1 MIVDDSAVVRGLIS
15 RWLEHEPD
23 MVLAGLAIDGAKGV
37 EKVKEIQ
44 PDVLILDIEMP
55 NMGGLE
61 ALPKLLA
68 AKPGLKVLMAS
79 TLTTRGANVTLRALE
94 LGAADFIPKPDSTRI
109 GGADG
114 FRTELL
120 TKIRALCGRTRAWP
134 LQTPETPAAQ
144 NLPGSQAAQNLPG
157 SQAAQNLPGPHAA
170 QNLNVSP
177 TMGHSKPSPSGTS
190 YASSPAQRPTSA
202 PQASPLAAPNIL
214 RPIAP
219 VPAPVI
225 PLRPRA
231 GPKRIDVLLVGAS
244 TGGPPA
250 LRNFLL
256 GLGNEW
262 KIPVLIVQHMPAT
275 FTTILAEHLD
285 KALPQKVQEAK
296 DGMLIESRNIYIAP
310 GDFHMTIKN
319 DPICK
324 QIKLDQGPQVN
335 WCRPAVDPLF
345 KSAADIYGNHALAVV
360 LTGMGHDGRDGA
372 AALQGVNGTVMV
384 QDEASSVVWGMPGA
398 VAEAG
403 YAEYIKPIDGL
414 AQACKAFARG
424 ERP

>member
-1 MIVDDSAVVRGLIS
+1 MSLNPHTAASLRPLKIMIVDDSAVVRGLIS

-94 LGAADFIPKPDSTRI
+94 LGAADYIPKPDSTRI

-120 TKIRALCGRTRAWP
+120 TKIRALCGRTRSWP
-134 LQTPETPAAQ
+134 VPPAAG
-144 NLPGSQAAQNLPG
+144 NAAPAGSAA
-157 SQAAQNLPGPHAA
+157 
-170 QNLNVSP
+170 
-177 TMGHSKPSPSGTS
+177 PSPSAHGHAT
-190 YASSPAQRPTSA
+190 PAPSA
-202 PQASPLAAPNIL
+202 L
-214 RPIAP
+214 RPAP
-219 VPAPVI
+219 KPVI
-225 PLRPRA
+225 TPVTPSLRPRA
-231 GPKRIDVLLVGAS
+231 TGPKRIDCLVIGAS

-250 LRNFLL
+250 LRAFLL
-256 GLGNEW
+256 GLGPEW
-262 KIPVLIVQHMPAT
+262 KLPILIVQHMPAT
-275 FTTILAEHLD
+275 FTAILAEHLD

-310 GDFHMTIKN
+310 GDFHMTIRP
-319 DPICK
+319 DPIVK
-324 QIKLDQGPQVN
+324 QIRLDQTPQIN

-345 KSAADIYGNHALAVV
+345 KSAAEVYGNHALGVV

-372 AALQGVNGTVMV
+372 QALVNANGSVMV
-384 QDEASSVVWGMPGA
+384 QDEATSVVWGMPGA
-398 VAEAG
+398 IAEAG
-403 YAEYIKPIDGL
+403 LAEIIKPIDGL
-414 AQACKAFARG
+414 SAACKAFARG
-424 ERP
+424 ERPNQ

>member
-1 MIVDDSAVVRGLIS
+1 MSLNPVPAASLRPLKIMIVDDSAVVRGLIS

-37 EKVKEIQ
+37 EKVKEVQ

-79 TLTTRGANVTLRALE
+79 TLTTRGASVTIRALE
-94 LGAADFIPKPDSTRI
+94 LGAADYIPKPDSTRI

-134 LQTPETPAAQ
+134 SAPSLTSGSTPAA
-144 NLPGSQAAQNLPG
+144 PAPSATA
-157 SQAAQNLPGPHAA
+157 H
-170 QNLNVSP
+170 NLNATPS
-177 TMGHSKPSPSGTS
+177 MGHSHTAAQPQPS
-190 YASSPAQRPTSA
+190 
-202 PQASPLAAPNIL
+202 IL
-214 RPIAP
+214 RPAAPLHTAP
-219 VPAPVI
+219 VVQ
-225 PLRPRA
+225 LRPRS
-231 GPKRIDVLLVGAS
+231 GPKRIDVLVVGAS

-256 GLGNEW
+256 GLGPDW
-262 KIPVLIVQHMPAT
+262 KLPVLIVQHMPAT
-275 FTTILAEHLD
+275 FTAILAEHLD

-296 DGMLIESRNIYIAP
+296 DGMLIESRNVYIAP
-310 GDFHMTIKN
+310 GDWHMTIKN

-345 KSAADIYGNHALAVV
+345 KSAADAYGNHALGVV

-372 AALQGVNGTVMV
+372 QALVNVGASVMA

-403 YAEYIKPIDGL
+403 LAEIIKPIEGL
-414 AQACKAFARG
+414 FAACKAFARG
-424 ERP
+424 ERPS

>member
-1 MIVDDSAVVRGLIS
+1 MSVNPNPAASLRPLKIMIVDDSAVVRGLIS
-15 RWLEHEPD
+15 RWLEQERD
-23 MVLAGLAIDGAKGV
+23 MVLAGLAIDGQKAID
-37 EKVKEIQ
+37 KVREVQ

-61 ALPKLLA
+61 ALPKLIA

-94 LGAADFIPKPDSTRI
+94 LGAADYIPKPDSTRI

-120 TKIRALCGRTRAWP
+120 TKIRALCGRTRQWP
-134 LQTPETPAAQ
+134 MPGAGGTPAPAQ
-144 NLPGSQAAQNLPG
+144 
-157 SQAAQNLPGPHAA
+157 PHAPSA
-170 QNLNVSP
+170 FSP
-177 TMGHSKPSPSGTS
+177 G
-190 YASSPAQRPTSA
+190 AS
-202 PQASPLAAPNIL
+202 
-214 RPIAP
+214 
-219 VPAPVI
+219 PAPVADARPHI
-225 PLRPRA
+225 APITARHAAPAAPAIRPRT
-231 GPKRIDVLLVGAS
+231 GPKRIDILVVGAS

-250 LRNFLL
+250 LRTFLL
-256 GLGNEW
+256 GLGAEW
-262 KIPVLIVQHMPAT
+262 KLPILIVQHMPAT
-275 FTTILAEHLD
+275 FTAILAEHLD

-296 DGMLIESRNIYIAP
+296 DGMLIESRNVYIAP
-310 GDFHMTIKN
+310 GDWHMTIRH
-319 DPICK
+319 DPIVK
-324 QIKLDQGPQVN
+324 QIRLDQGPQVN

-345 KSAADIYGNHALAVV
+345 KSAADVYGNHALGVV

-372 AALQGVNGTVMV
+372 QALVNVHGTVMV

-403 YAEYIKPIDGL
+403 LAEIIKPIEGL
-414 AQACKAFARG
+414 SAACKAFARG

>member
-1 MIVDDSAVVRGLIS
+1 MSVNPNPAASLRPLKVMIVDDSAVVRGLIS
-15 RWLEHEPD
+15 RWLEQERD
-23 MVLAGLAIDGAKGV
+23 MVLAGLATDGAKGI
-37 EKVKEIQ
+37 EKVREIQ

-79 TLTTRGANVTLRALE
+79 TLTTRGANVTIRALE
-94 LGAADFIPKPDSTRI
+94 LGAADYIPKPDSARI

-120 TKIRALCGRTRAWP
+120 TKIRALCGRTRQWP
-134 LQTPETPAAQ
+134 TPAAAPT
-144 NLPGSQAAQNLPG
+144 PG
-157 SQAAQNLPGPHAA
+157 
-170 QNLNVSP
+170 
-177 TMGHSKPSPSGTS
+177 
-190 YASSPAQRPTSA
+190 SSPAPHSLHA
-202 PQASPLAAPNIL
+202 PQPHTEARTSSFSPAALTPKT
-214 RPIAP
+214 
-219 VPAPVI
+219 PATPT
-225 PLRPRA
+225 LRPRS
-231 GPKRIDVLLVGAS
+231 GPKRIDCLVVGAS

-250 LRNFLL
+250 LRNFLV
-256 GLGNEW
+256 GLGPDW
-262 KIPVLIVQHMPAT
+262 KLPILIVQHMPAT

-296 DGMLIESRNIYIAP
+296 DGMLIESRNVYIAP
-310 GDFHMTIKN
+310 GDWHMTIKN

-324 QIKLDQGPQVN
+324 LIKLDQGPQVN

-345 KSAADIYGNHALAVV
+345 RSAADVYGNHALGVV

-372 AALQGVNGTVMV
+372 SALVNVGASVMA
-384 QDEASSVVWGMPGA
+384 QDEATSVVWGMPGA

-403 YAEYIKPIDGL
+403 LAEIIKPIEGL
-414 AQACKAFARG
+414 AAACKAFARG

>member
-1 MIVDDSAVVRGLIS
+1 MSLNPHTAASLRPLKIMIVDDSAVVRGLIS

-79 TLTTRGANVTLRALE
+79 TLTTRGANVTIRALE
-94 LGAADFIPKPDSTRI
+94 LGAADYIPKPDSTRI

-120 TKIRALCGRTRAWP
+120 TKIRALCGRTRSWP
-134 LQTPETPAAQ
+134 TPPSAGAAAPAPAPTAHGHTTPA
-144 NLPGSQAAQNLPG
+144 P
-157 SQAAQNLPGPHAA
+157 
-170 QNLNVSP
+170 
-177 TMGHSKPSPSGTS
+177 
-190 YASSPAQRPTSA
+190 SA
-202 PQASPLAAPNIL
+202 PAFRAAPK
-214 RPIAP
+214 
-219 VPAPVI
+219 PVI
-225 PLRPRA
+225 VPITPTLRPRGT
-231 GPKRIDVLLVGAS
+231 GPKRIDCLVVGAS

-256 GLGNEW
+256 GLGPDW
-262 KIPVLIVQHMPAT
+262 KLPILIVQHMPAT

-310 GDFHMTIKN
+310 GDWHMTIKN

-324 QIKLDQGPQVN
+324 QIRLDQGPQVN

-345 KSAADIYGNHALAVV
+345 RSAAEVYGNHALGVV

-372 AALQGVNGTVMV
+372 AAMVAVNGSVMV
-384 QDEASSVVWGMPGA
+384 QDEATSVVWGMPGA

-403 YAEYIKPIDGL
+403 LAEIIKPIEGL
-414 AQACKAFARG
+414 SAACKAFARG
-424 ERP
+424 ERPNQ

>member
-15 RWLEHEPD
+15 RWLEQERD
-23 MVLAGLAIDGAKGV
+23 MVLAGLAIDGLKAI
-37 EKVKEIQ
+37 EKVREIQ

-79 TLTTRGANVTLRALE
+79 TLTTRGANVTIRALE
-94 LGAADFIPKPDSTRI
+94 LGAADYIPKPDSTRI

-120 TKIRALCGRTRAWP
+120 TKIRALCGRTRQWP
-134 LQTPETPAAQ
+134 APELKPETKTPEAKTPEKSA
-144 NLPGSQAAQNLPG
+144 PSQPTAH
-157 SQAAQNLPGPHAA
+157 GPAPAPASGFSPAHKP
-170 QNLNVSP
+170 VVTPPPSP
-177 TMGHSKPSPSGTS
+177 T
-190 YASSPAQRPTSA
+190 
-202 PQASPLAAPNIL
+202 
-214 RPIAP
+214 
-219 VPAPVI
+219 
-225 PLRPRA
+225 LRPRGVA
-231 GPKRIDVLLVGAS
+231 PKRIDCLVVGAS

-250 LRNFLL
+250 LRAFLL
-256 GLGNEW
+256 GLGSDW
-262 KIPVLIVQHMPAT
+262 KLPILIVQHMPAT

-285 KALPQKVQEAK
+285 KALPMKVQEAK
-296 DGMLIESRNIYIAP
+296 DGMLIESRNVYIAP
-310 GDFHMTIKN
+310 GDWHMTIKN

-345 KSAADIYGNHALAVV
+345 KSAAEVYGNHALAVV

-372 AALQGVNGTVMV
+372 QALVNVNASVMV
-384 QDEASSVVWGMPGA
+384 QDEATSVVWGMPGA

-403 YAEYIKPIDGL
+403 LAEIIKPIEGL
-414 AQACKAFARG
+414 SAACRAFARG

>member
-1 MIVDDSAVVRGLIS
+1 MSLNPVPAASLRPLKIMIVDDSAVVRGLIS
-15 RWLEHEPD
+15 RWLEPEPD

-37 EKVKEIQ
+37 EKVKEVQ

-55 NMGGLE
+55 NMGGIE

-79 TLTTRGANVTLRALE
+79 TLTTRGASVTLRALE
-94 LGAADFIPKPDSTRI
+94 LGAADYIPKPDSTRI

-134 LQTPETPAAQ
+134 VAPNLAPPSASNAAPAPSTSPTA
-144 NLPGSQAAQNLPG
+144 
-157 SQAAQNLPGPHAA
+157 H
-170 QNLNVSP
+170 NLNAAP
-177 TMGHSKPSPSGTS
+177 AMGHPHT
-190 YASSPAQRPTSA
+190 AAHPATP
-202 PQASPLAAPNIL
+202 IL
-214 RPIAP
+214 RPA
-219 VPAPVI
+219 APVI
-225 PLRPRA
+225 QLRPRS
-231 GPKRIDVLLVGAS
+231 GPKRIDILVVGAS

-256 GLGNEW
+256 GLGPDW
-262 KIPVLIVQHMPAT
+262 KVPILIVQHMPAT
-275 FTTILAEHLD
+275 FTAILAEHLD

-296 DGMLIESRNIYIAP
+296 DGMLIESRNVYIAP
-310 GDFHMTIKN
+310 GDWHMTIKN

-345 KSAADIYGNHALAVV
+345 KSAADIYGTHALGVV

-372 AALQGVNGTVMV
+372 QAMVNAGGTVMA

-403 YAEYIKPIDGL
+403 LAEIIKPVEGL
-414 AQACKAFARG
+414 FAACKAFARG
-424 ERP
+424 ERPS

>member
-1 MIVDDSAVVRGLIS
+1 MSLNPVPAASLRPLKIMIVDDSAVVRGLIS

-37 EKVKEIQ
+37 EKVKEVQ

-68 AKPGLKVLMAS
+68 ARPGLRVLMAS
-79 TLTTRGANVTLRALE
+79 TLTTRGASVTLRALE
-94 LGAADFIPKPDSTRI
+94 LGAADYIPKPDSTRI

-134 LQTPETPAAQ
+134 VAPNLSPPSASNAAPSTGAPPAA
-144 NLPGSQAAQNLPG
+144 
-157 SQAAQNLPGPHAA
+157 H
-170 QNLNVSP
+170 NLNAAP
-177 TMGHSKPSPSGTS
+177 AMGHPHT
-190 YASSPAQRPTSA
+190 AAHPATP
-202 PQASPLAAPNIL
+202 IL
-214 RPIAP
+214 RPA
-219 VPAPVI
+219 APVI
-225 PLRPRA
+225 QLRPRS
-231 GPKRIDVLLVGAS
+231 GPKRIDILVVGAS

-256 GLGNEW
+256 GLGPDW
-262 KIPVLIVQHMPAT
+262 KLPVLIVQHMPAT
-275 FTTILAEHLD
+275 FTAILAEHLD

-296 DGMLIESRNIYIAP
+296 DGMLIESRNVYIAP
-310 GDFHMTIKN
+310 GDWHMTIKN

-345 KSAADIYGNHALAVV
+345 KSAADIYGTHALGVV

-372 AALQGVNGTVMV
+372 QAMVNAGGTVMA

-403 YAEYIKPIDGL
+403 LAEIIKPVEGL
-414 AQACKAFARG
+414 FAACKAFARG
-424 ERP
+424 ERPS

>member
-1 MIVDDSAVVRGLIS
+1 MSLNPKPAASLRPLKIMIVDDSAVVRGLIS

-23 MVLAGLAIDGAKGV
+23 MILAGLAIDGAKGV
-37 EKVKEIQ
+37 EKVKEVQ

-68 AKPGLKVLMAS
+68 ARPGLKVLMAS
-79 TLTTRGANVTLRALE
+79 TLTTKGASVTLRALE
-94 LGAADFIPKPDSTRI
+94 LGAADYIPKPDSTRI

-134 LQTPETPAAQ
+134 TPPTLGGGAAAPAPATSPSPSHAPAAQ
-144 NLPGSQAAQNLPG
+144 A
-157 SQAAQNLPGPHAA
+157 PHA
-170 QNLNVSP
+170 P
-177 TMGHSKPSPSGTS
+177 HSLKP
-190 YASSPAQRPTSA
+190 A
-202 PQASPLAAPNIL
+202 
-214 RPIAP
+214 
-219 VPAPVI
+219 APVI
-225 PLRPRA
+225 QLRPRS
-231 GPKRIDVLLVGAS
+231 GPKRIDCLVVGAS

-256 GLGNEW
+256 GLGPDW
-262 KIPVLIVQHMPAT
+262 KLPILIVQHMPAT

-296 DGMLIESRNIYIAP
+296 DGMLIESRNVYIAP
-310 GDFHMTIKN
+310 GDWHMTIKP

-324 QIKLDQGPQVN
+324 QIKLDQSAQIN

-345 KSAADIYGNHALAVV
+345 KSAADVYGNHALGVV

-372 AALQGVNGTVMV
+372 AALVAAGASVMV

-403 YAEYIKPIDGL
+403 YAEIIKPVEGL
-414 AQACKAFARG
+414 TVACKAFARG
-424 ERP
+424 ERPS

>member
-1 MIVDDSAVVRGLIS
+1 MALNPNPAASLRPLKIMIVDDSAVVRGLIS
-15 RWLEHEPD
+15 RWLEQEPD
-23 MVLAGLAIDGAKGV
+23 MVLAGLAIDGAKGI

-61 ALPKLLA
+61 ALPKLIA

-94 LGAADFIPKPDSTRI
+94 LGAADYIPKPDSSRI

-120 TKIRALCGRTRAWP
+120 TKIRALCGRTRQWP
-134 LQTPETPAAQ
+134 QPGGAAPAPTMPQPAANQ
-144 NLPGSQAAQNLPG
+144 SLA
-157 SQAAQNLPGPHAA
+157 
-170 QNLNVSP
+170 
-177 TMGHSKPSPSGTS
+177 
-190 YASSPAQRPTSA
+190 SPAPAARA
-202 PQASPLAAPNIL
+202 PLTTPQSI
-214 RPIAP
+214 P
-219 VPAPVI
+219 VRAPAPVV
-225 PLRPRA
+225 PLRPRP
-231 GPKRIDVLLVGAS
+231 GPKRIDALFVGAS

-256 GLGNEW
+256 GLGPDW
-262 KIPVLIVQHMPAT
+262 KQPILIVQHMPAT

-285 KALPQKVQEAK
+285 KALPQTVIEAR
-296 DGMLIESRNIYIAP
+296 DGMNIESRHVYIAP
-310 GDFHMTIKN
+310 GDFHMTVRGPLGLPTI
-319 DPICK
+319 
-324 QIKLDQGPQVN
+324 QLDQSPQVN

-345 KSAADIYGNHALAVV
+345 KSAAEIYGNHALAVV

-372 AALQGVNGTVMV
+372 AALSAVNATVMV

-403 YAEYIKPIDGL
+403 YAEIIRPIDGL
-414 AQACKAFARG
+414 AQACKAFVRG

>member
-1 MIVDDSAVVRGLIS
+1 MSLNPHTAASLRPLKIMIVDDSAVVRGLIS

-94 LGAADFIPKPDSTRI
+94 LGAADYIPKPDSTRI

-120 TKIRALCGRTRAWP
+120 TKIRALCGRTRSWP
-134 LQTPETPAAQ
+134 APQSPAAPTPEKPATLERPSVLTPRPAPMAAPKPIITPAA
-144 NLPGSQAAQNLPG
+144 P
-157 SQAAQNLPGPHAA
+157 
-170 QNLNVSP
+170 
-177 TMGHSKPSPSGTS
+177 
-190 YASSPAQRPTSA
+190 
-202 PQASPLAAPNIL
+202 IL
-214 RPIAP
+214 RP
-219 VPAPVI
+219 
-225 PLRPRA
+225 RST
-231 GPKRIDVLLVGAS
+231 GPKRIDCLVVGAS
-244 TGGPPA
+244 PGGPPA
-250 LRNFLL
+250 LRAFLL
-256 GLGNEW
+256 GLGPDW

-275 FTTILAEHLD
+275 FTAILAEHLD

-310 GDFHMTIKN
+310 GDWHMTIRN
-319 DPICK
+319 DPIVK

-345 KSAADIYGNHALAVV
+345 KSAADVYGNHALGVV

-372 AALQGVNGTVMV
+372 KALVDVNGSVMV
-384 QDEASSVVWGMPGA
+384 QDEATSVVWGMPGA

-403 YAEYIKPIDGL
+403 LAEIIKPIEGL
-414 AQACKAFARG
+414 SAACKAFARG
-424 ERP
+424 ERPN

>member
-1 MIVDDSAVVRGLIS
+1 MSLNPVPAASLRPLKIMIVDDSAVVRGLIS

-37 EKVKEIQ
+37 EKVKEVQ

-68 AKPGLKVLMAS
+68 ARPGLRVLMAS
-79 TLTTRGANVTLRALE
+79 TLTTRGASVTLRALE
-94 LGAADFIPKPDSTRI
+94 LGAADYIPKPDSTRI

-134 LQTPETPAAQ
+134 VAPNLAPPPAS
-144 NLPGSQAAQNLPG
+144 NAAPAP
-157 SQAAQNLPGPHAA
+157 SASPTAH
-170 QNLNVSP
+170 NLNAAP
-177 TMGHSKPSPSGTS
+177 AMGHPHT
-190 YASSPAQRPTSA
+190 AAHPATP
-202 PQASPLAAPNIL
+202 IL
-214 RPIAP
+214 RPA
-219 VPAPVI
+219 APVI
-225 PLRPRA
+225 QLRPRS
-231 GPKRIDVLLVGAS
+231 GPKRIDILVVGAS

-256 GLGNEW
+256 GLGPDW
-262 KIPVLIVQHMPAT
+262 KLPILIVQHMPAT
-275 FTTILAEHLD
+275 FTAILAEHLD

-296 DGMLIESRNIYIAP
+296 DGMLIESRNVYIAP
-310 GDFHMTIKN
+310 GDWHMTIKN

-345 KSAADIYGNHALAVV
+345 KSAAEIYGTHALGVV

-372 AALQGVNGTVMV
+372 QAMVNAGGTVMA

-403 YAEYIKPIDGL
+403 LAEIIKPVEGL
-414 AQACKAFARG
+414 FAACKAFARG
-424 ERP
+424 ERPS

>member
-1 MIVDDSAVVRGLIS
+1 MSLNPHTAASLRPLKIMIVDDSAVVRGLIS

-94 LGAADFIPKPDSTRI
+94 LGAADFVPKPDSSRI

-120 TKIRALCGRTRAWP
+120 TKIRALCGRTRSWP
-134 LQTPETPAAQ
+134 TPQSTAAAAAASAPAPRMPLTPAPLTPSA
-144 NLPGSQAAQNLPG
+144 
-157 SQAAQNLPGPHAA
+157 H
-170 QNLNVSP
+170 
-177 TMGHSKPSPSGTS
+177 GHTTPAPAPSL
-190 YASSPAQRPTSA
+190 RPTAVVA
-202 PQASPLAAPNIL
+202 PK
-214 RPIAP
+214 
-219 VPAPVI
+219 PVI
-225 PLRPRA
+225 TPTTPTLRPRST
-231 GPKRIDVLLVGAS
+231 GPKRIDCLVVGAS

-250 LRNFLL
+250 LRAFLL
-256 GLGNEW
+256 GLGPDW
-262 KIPVLIVQHMPAT
+262 KLPILIVQHMPAT
-275 FTTILAEHLD
+275 FTAILAEHLD

-310 GDFHMTIKN
+310 GDWHMTIKN
-319 DPICK
+319 DPIVK

-345 KSAADIYGNHALAVV
+345 KSAAEVYGNHALGVV

-372 AALQGVNGTVMV
+372 QAMVNVNGSIMV
-384 QDEASSVVWGMPGA
+384 QDEATSVVWGMPGA
-398 VAEAG
+398 IAEAG
-403 YAEYIKPIDGL
+403 LAEIIKPIEGL
-414 AQACKAFARG
+414 SAACKAFARG
-424 ERP
+424 ERPN

>member
-1 MIVDDSAVVRGLIS
+1 MSLNPHTAASLRPLKIMIVDDSAVVRGLIS

-94 LGAADFIPKPDSTRI
+94 LGAADFVPKPDSSRI

-120 TKIRALCGRTRAWP
+120 TKIRALCGRTRLWP
-134 LQTPETPAAQ
+134 APQSAAPAPTPAVRAPITPSAHGHTPAPAPASLRPAPKPLITPAA
-144 NLPGSQAAQNLPG
+144 
-157 SQAAQNLPGPHAA
+157 
-170 QNLNVSP
+170 P
-177 TMGHSKPSPSGTS
+177 T
-190 YASSPAQRPTSA
+190 
-202 PQASPLAAPNIL
+202 
-214 RPIAP
+214 
-219 VPAPVI
+219 V
-225 PLRPRA
+225 LRPRST
-231 GPKRIDVLLVGAS
+231 GPKRIDCLVVGAS

-250 LRNFLL
+250 LRAFLL
-256 GLGNEW
+256 GLGPDW
-262 KIPVLIVQHMPAT
+262 KLPILIVQHMPAT
-275 FTTILAEHLD
+275 FTAILAEHLD

-296 DGMLIESRNIYIAP
+296 DGMLIESRNVYIAP
-310 GDFHMTIKN
+310 GDWHMTIRN
-319 DPICK
+319 DPIVK

-345 KSAADIYGNHALAVV
+345 KSAADAYGNHALGVV

-372 AALQGVNGTVMV
+372 QALVNVNGSVMV
-384 QDEASSVVWGMPGA
+384 QDEATSVVWGMPGA

-403 YAEYIKPIDGL
+403 LAEIIKPIEGL
-414 AQACKAFARG
+414 SAACKAFARG
-424 ERP
+424 ERPN

>member
-1 MIVDDSAVVRGLIS
+1 MSVNPNPAASLRPLKIMIVDDSAVVRGLIS
-15 RWLEHEPD
+15 RWLEQERD
-23 MVLAGLAIDGAKGV
+23 MVLAGLAIDGQKAID
-37 EKVKEIQ
+37 KVREVQ

-61 ALPKLLA
+61 ALPKLIA

-94 LGAADFIPKPDSTRI
+94 LGAADYIPKPDSTRI

-120 TKIRALCGRTRAWP
+120 TKIRALCGRTRQWP
-134 LQTPETPAAQ
+134 MPGAGGAPAPAQPSVPSAFSPGASPAPAAE
-144 NLPGSQAAQNLPG
+144 
-157 SQAAQNLPGPHAA
+157 
-170 QNLNVSP
+170 
-177 TMGHSKPSPSGTS
+177 T
-190 YASSPAQRPTSA
+190 RP
-202 PQASPLAAPNIL
+202 QIV
-214 RPIAP
+214 PIAP
-219 VPAPVI
+219 RPVAPAAPT
-225 PLRPRA
+225 LRARS
-231 GPKRIDVLLVGAS
+231 GPKRIDILVVGAS

-250 LRNFLL
+250 LRTFLL
-256 GLGNEW
+256 GLGPDW
-262 KIPVLIVQHMPAT
+262 KLPILIVQHMPAT
-275 FTTILAEHLD
+275 FTAILAEHLD

-296 DGMLIESRNIYIAP
+296 DGMLIESRNVYIAP
-310 GDFHMTIKN
+310 GDWHMTIRP
-319 DPICK
+319 DPIVK
-324 QIKLDQGPQVN
+324 QIRLDQGPQVN

-345 KSAADIYGNHALAVV
+345 KSAAEVYGNHALGVV

-372 AALQGVNGTVMV
+372 QALVNVHGTVMV

-403 YAEYIKPIDGL
+403 LAEIIKPIEGL
-414 AQACKAFARG
+414 SAACKAFARG

>member
-1 MIVDDSAVVRGLIS
+1 MSLNPHTAASLRPLKIMIVDDSAVVRGLIS

-37 EKVKEIQ
+37 EKVREIQ

-94 LGAADFIPKPDSTRI
+94 LGAADYIPKPDSTRI

-134 LQTPETPAAQ
+134 APPSSAQMHSAPAPQTPSAYGHTP
-144 NLPGSQAAQNLPG
+144 
-157 SQAAQNLPGPHAA
+157 
-170 QNLNVSP
+170 
-177 TMGHSKPSPSGTS
+177 
-190 YASSPAQRPTSA
+190 SA
-202 PQASPLAAPNIL
+202 PPAL
-214 RPIAP
+214 RPAP
-219 VPAPVI
+219 KPVI
-225 PLRPRA
+225 TPVTPPRPRST
-231 GPKRIDVLLVGAS
+231 GPKRIDCLVIGAS

-250 LRNFLL
+250 LRNFLM
-256 GLGNEW
+256 GLGPDW
-262 KIPVLIVQHMPAT
+262 KLPVLIVQHMPAT
-275 FTTILAEHLD
+275 FTAILAEHLD

-310 GDFHMTIKN
+310 GDFHMTIRP
-319 DPICK
+319 DPIVK
-324 QIKLDQGPQVN
+324 QIRLDQTPQIN

-345 KSAADIYGNHALAVV
+345 KSAAEVYGNHALGVV

-372 AALQGVNGTVMV
+372 QALVNVNASVMV
-384 QDEASSVVWGMPGA
+384 QDEATSVVWGMPGA
-398 VAEAG
+398 IAEAG
-403 YAEYIKPIDGL
+403 LAEIIKPIDGL
-414 AQACKAFARG
+414 SAACKAFARG
-424 ERP
+424 ERPN

>member
-94 LGAADFIPKPDSTRI
+94 LGAADYIPKPDSTRI

-120 TKIRALCGRTRAWP
+120 TKIRALCGRTRSWP
-134 LQTPETPAAQ
+134 VPPAAG
-144 NLPGSQAAQNLPG
+144 NTAPAGSAAPAPSAHG
-157 SQAAQNLPGPHAA
+157 HAA
-170 QNLNVSP
+170 P
-177 TMGHSKPSPSGTS
+177 APS
-190 YASSPAQRPTSA
+190 A
-202 PQASPLAAPNIL
+202 L
-214 RPIAP
+214 RPAP
-219 VPAPVI
+219 KPVI
-225 PLRPRA
+225 TPVTPSLRPRA
-231 GPKRIDVLLVGAS
+231 TGPKRIDCLVIGAS

-250 LRNFLL
+250 LRAFLL
-256 GLGNEW
+256 GLGPDW
-262 KIPVLIVQHMPAT
+262 KLPVLIVQHMPAT
-275 FTTILAEHLD
+275 FTAILAEHLD

-310 GDFHMTIKN
+310 GDFHMTIRP
-319 DPICK
+319 DPIVK
-324 QIKLDQGPQVN
+324 QIRLDQTPQIN

-345 KSAADIYGNHALAVV
+345 KSAAEVYGNHALGVV

-372 AALQGVNGTVMV
+372 AAMVAANGSVLV
-384 QDEASSVVWGMPGA
+384 QDEATSVVWGMPGA
-398 VAEAG
+398 IAEAG
-403 YAEYIKPIDGL
+403 LAEIIKPIDGL
-414 AQACKAFARG
+414 SAACKAFARG
-424 ERP
+424 ERPNQ

>member
-1 MIVDDSAVVRGLIS
+1 MSLNPHTVASLRPLKIMIVDDSAVVRGLIS

-94 LGAADFIPKPDSTRI
+94 LGAADFVPKPDSSRI

-134 LQTPETPAAQ
+134 TPPTAAQMHSAPAPATPSAHGHTTPTPASSLRA
-144 NLPGSQAAQNLPG
+144 PP
-157 SQAAQNLPGPHAA
+157 
-170 QNLNVSP
+170 
-177 TMGHSKPSPSGTS
+177 KPVIV
-190 YASSPAQRPTSA
+190 PATP
-202 PQASPLAAPNIL
+202 IL
-214 RPIAP
+214 RP
-219 VPAPVI
+219 
-225 PLRPRA
+225 RST
-231 GPKRIDVLLVGAS
+231 GPKRIDCLVIGAS

-250 LRNFLL
+250 LRAFLL
-256 GLGNEW
+256 GLGPDW
-262 KIPVLIVQHMPAT
+262 KLPILIVQHMPAT
-275 FTTILAEHLD
+275 FTAILAEHLD

-296 DGMLIESRNIYIAP
+296 NGMLIESRNIYIAP
-310 GDFHMTIKN
+310 GDWHMTIKN
-319 DPICK
+319 DPIVK

-345 KSAADIYGNHALAVV
+345 KSAAEVYGNHALGVV

-372 AALQGVNGTVMV
+372 AAMAAVNASVMV
-384 QDEASSVVWGMPGA
+384 QDEATSVVWGMPGA
-398 VAEAG
+398 IAEAG
-403 YAEYIKPIDGL
+403 LAEIIKPIDGL
-414 AQACKAFARG
+414 SAACKAFARG
-424 ERP
+424 ERPN

>member
-1 MIVDDSAVVRGLIS
+1 MSLNPVPAASLRPLKIMIVDDSAVVRGLIS

-37 EKVKEIQ
+37 EKVKEVQ

-61 ALPKLLA
+61 ALPKLIA

-79 TLTTRGANVTLRALE
+79 TLTTRGASVTLRALE
-94 LGAADFIPKPDSTRI
+94 LGAADYIPKPDSTRI

-134 LQTPETPAAQ
+134 VAPSAMPPAPSAPGIVNGHTPSAAHNLNASPAMGHPHTAAQ
-144 NLPGSQAAQNLPG
+144 P
-157 SQAAQNLPGPHAA
+157 
-170 QNLNVSP
+170 
-177 TMGHSKPSPSGTS
+177 
-190 YASSPAQRPTSA
+190 SSP
-202 PQASPLAAPNIL
+202 IL
-214 RPIAP
+214 RPAAP
-219 VPAPVI
+219 VVQ
-225 PLRPRA
+225 LRPRS
-231 GPKRIDVLLVGAS
+231 GPKRIDIMVVGAS

-256 GLGNEW
+256 GLGADW
-262 KIPVLIVQHMPAT
+262 KLPILIVQHMPAT
-275 FTTILAEHLD
+275 FTAILAEHLD

-296 DGMLIESRNIYIAP
+296 DGMLIESRNVYIAP
-310 GDFHMTIKN
+310 GDWHMTIKN

-345 KSAADIYGNHALAVV
+345 KSAAEIYGNHALGVV

-372 AALQGVNGTVMV
+372 QALVSAGASVMA

-403 YAEYIKPIDGL
+403 LAELIKPVEGL
-414 AQACKAFARG
+414 STACKAFARG
-424 ERP
+424 ERPS

>member
-1 MIVDDSAVVRGLIS
+1 MSLTSNTAASLRPLKIMIVDNSAVVRGLIS

-37 EKVKEIQ
+37 EKVKEVQ

-79 TLTTRGANVTLRALE
+79 TLTTRGANVTIRALE
-94 LGAADFIPKPDSTRI
+94 LGAADYVPKPDSSRI

-120 TKIRALCGRTRAWP
+120 TKIRALCGRTRSWP
-134 LQTPETPAAQ
+134 MPGAAPANPAPASPTQGAPGAGSSTAGPGALARTPLSPARSAPPPPAA
-144 NLPGSQAAQNLPG
+144 P
-157 SQAAQNLPGPHAA
+157 
-170 QNLNVSP
+170 
-177 TMGHSKPSPSGTS
+177 
-190 YASSPAQRPTSA
+190 
-202 PQASPLAAPNIL
+202 IL
-214 RPIAP
+214 RP
-219 VPAPVI
+219 
-225 PLRPRA
+225 RST
-231 GPKRIDVLLVGAS
+231 GPKRIDALFVGAS

-250 LRNFLL
+250 LRTFLL
-256 GLGNEW
+256 GLGPDW
-262 KIPVLIVQHMPAT
+262 KLPIFIVQHMPAT
-275 FTTILAEHLD
+275 FTAILAEHLD
-285 KALPQKVQEAK
+285 KALPMTVLEAK
-296 DGMLIESRNIYIAP
+296 DGMPVTSRHVYIAP
-310 GDFHMTIKN
+310 GDFHMTVKG
-319 DPICK
+319 PLGLPT
-324 QIKLDQGPQVN
+324 IKLDQGPQVN

-345 KSAADIYGNHALAVV
+345 QSAAALYGNHALAVV

-372 AALQGVNGTVMV
+372 SALVAANASVLV

-403 YAEYIKPIDGL
+403 LAEIIKPIDGL
-414 AQACKAFARG
+414 SAACKVFARG
-424 ERP
+424 ERPQ

>member
-1 MIVDDSAVVRGLIS
+1 MSVNPNPAASLRPLKIMIVDDSAVVRGLIS
-15 RWLEHEPD
+15 RWLEQERD
-23 MVLAGLAIDGAKGV
+23 MVLAGLAIDGLKAI
-37 EKVKEIQ
+37 EKVREIQ

-79 TLTTRGANVTLRALE
+79 TLTTRGANVTIRALE
-94 LGAADFIPKPDSTRI
+94 LGAADYIPKPDSTRI

-120 TKIRALCGRTRAWP
+120 TKIRALCGRTRQWP
-134 LQTPETPAAQ
+134 APEPKAPEARTPDARPATPVAHGPAPTPASTLTPAA
-144 NLPGSQAAQNLPG
+144 
-157 SQAAQNLPGPHAA
+157 
-170 QNLNVSP
+170 
-177 TMGHSKPSPSGTS
+177 KPVIMP
-190 YASSPAQRPTSA
+190 
-202 PQASPLAAPNIL
+202 AAPT
-214 RPIAP
+214 
-219 VPAPVI
+219 
-225 PLRPRA
+225 LRPRGPG
-231 GPKRIDVLLVGAS
+231 GPKRIDCLVVGAS

-250 LRNFLL
+250 LRAFLL
-256 GLGNEW
+256 GLGPDW
-262 KIPVLIVQHMPAT
+262 KLPVLIVQHMPAT

-285 KALPQKVQEAK
+285 KALPMKVQEAK
-296 DGMLIESRNIYIAP
+296 DGMLIESRNVYIAP
-310 GDFHMTIKN
+310 GDWHMTIKN

-324 QIKLDQGPQVN
+324 QIRLDQGPQVN

-345 KSAADIYGNHALAVV
+345 KSAADAYGNHALAVV

-372 AALQGVNGTVMV
+372 QALVNVNASVMV
-384 QDEASSVVWGMPGA
+384 QDEATSVVWGMPGA

-403 YAEYIKPIDGL
+403 LAEIIKPIEGL
-414 AQACKAFARG
+414 SAACRAFARG

>member
-15 RWLEHEPD
+15 RWLEQEPD

-37 EKVKEIQ
+37 EKVREIQ

-79 TLTTRGANVTLRALE
+79 TLTTRGANVTIRALE
-94 LGAADFIPKPDSTRI
+94 LGAADYIPKPDSTRI

-120 TKIRALCGRTRAWP
+120 TKIRALCGRTRQWP
-134 LQTPETPAAQ
+134 TPPAAATDKPATLERPAHAPSAFTPA
-144 NLPGSQAAQNLPG
+144 P
-157 SQAAQNLPGPHAA
+157 
-170 QNLNVSP
+170 
-177 TMGHSKPSPSGTS
+177 
-190 YASSPAQRPTSA
+190 RPV
-202 PQASPLAAPNIL
+202 AAPA
-214 RPIAP
+214 AP
-219 VPAPVI
+219 VA
-225 PLRPRA
+225 LRPRST
-231 GPKRIDVLLVGAS
+231 GPKRIDALFVGAS

-250 LRNFLL
+250 LRNFLM
-256 GLGNEW
+256 GLGPDW
-262 KIPVLIVQHMPAT
+262 KLPILIVQHMPAT

-285 KALPQKVQEAK
+285 KALPQRVVEAK
-296 DGMLIESRNIYIAP
+296 DGMNIESRTVYIAP
-310 GDFHMTIKN
+310 GDWHMTVKGPLGLPTIR
-319 DPICK
+319 
-324 QIKLDQGPQVN
+324 LDQGPQVN

-345 KSAADIYGNHALAVV
+345 RSAADIYGNHALGVV

-372 AALQGVNGTVMV
+372 RALVDVNASVLA
-384 QDEASSVVWGMPGA
+384 QDEATSVVWGMPGA

-403 YAEYIKPIDGL
+403 LAELIKPIPAL
-414 AQACKAFARG
+414 SAACKAFARG
-424 ERP
+424 ERPQ

>member
-1 MIVDDSAVVRGLIS
+1 MALNPNPAASLRPLKIMIVDDSAVVRGLIS
-15 RWLEHEPD
+15 RWLEQEPD
-23 MVLAGLAIDGAKGV
+23 MVLAGLAIDGAKGI

-61 ALPKLLA
+61 ALPRLIA

-94 LGAADFIPKPDSTRI
+94 LGAADYIPKPDATRI

-120 TKIRALCGRTRAWP
+120 TKIRALCGRTRQWP
-134 LQTPETPAAQ
+134 MPPSHAQMHGNGPASAATGATAYAPSAPHAPAPSAYTPQPSPPIIRPAA
-144 NLPGSQAAQNLPG
+144 
-157 SQAAQNLPGPHAA
+157 
-170 QNLNVSP
+170 
-177 TMGHSKPSPSGTS
+177 
-190 YASSPAQRPTSA
+190 
-202 PQASPLAAPNIL
+202 
-214 RPIAP
+214 P
-219 VPAPVI
+219 VV
-225 PLRPRA
+225 PLRPRP
-231 GPKRIDVLLVGAS
+231 GPKRIDALFVGAS

-256 GLGNEW
+256 GLGQDW
-262 KIPVLIVQHMPAT
+262 KQPILIVQHMPAT

-285 KALPQKVQEAK
+285 KALPQKVVEAR
-296 DGMLIESRNIYIAP
+296 DGMNVESRHVYIAP
-310 GDFHMTIKN
+310 GDFHMTIKG
-319 DPICK
+319 PLGLPTLR
-324 QIKLDQGPQVN
+324 LDQSAQVN

-345 KSAADIYGNHALAVV
+345 KSAAEVYGNHALAVV

-372 AALQGVNGTVMV
+372 AALVAVNATVMV

-403 YAEYIKPIDGL
+403 LAEIIRPIDGL

>member
-1 MIVDDSAVVRGLIS
+1 MSLNPHTAASLRPLKIMIVDDSAVVRGLIS

-23 MVLAGLAIDGAKGV
+23 MILAGLAIDGAKGV

-94 LGAADFIPKPDSTRI
+94 LGAADYIPKPDSTRI

-120 TKIRALCGRTRAWP
+120 TKIRALCGRTRLWP
-134 LQTPETPAAQ
+134 AP
-144 NLPGSQAAQNLPG
+144 
-157 SQAAQNLPGPHAA
+157 
-170 QNLNVSP
+170 
-177 TMGHSKPSPSGTS
+177 PSTGT
-190 YASSPAQRPTSA
+190 
-202 PQASPLAAPNIL
+202 AAPAPAPALHGRTTPTPSTL
-214 RPIAP
+214 RPAP
-219 VPAPVI
+219 RPVI
-225 PLRPRA
+225 TPVAPTLRPRST
-231 GPKRIDVLLVGAS
+231 GPKRIDCLVVGAS

-250 LRNFLL
+250 LRAFLL
-256 GLGNEW
+256 GLGPDW

-310 GDFHMTIKN
+310 GDFHMTIRN
-319 DPICK
+319 DPIVK
-324 QIKLDQGPQVN
+324 QVKLNQGPQVN

-345 KSAADIYGNHALAVV
+345 ISAAEAYGNHALGVV

-372 AALQGVNGTVMV
+372 QALVNVNGSVMV
-384 QDEASSVVWGMPGA
+384 QDEATSVVWGMPGA

-403 YAEYIKPIDGL
+403 LAEIIKPIEGL
-414 AQACKAFARG
+414 SAACKAFARG
-424 ERP
+424 ERPN

>member
-1 MIVDDSAVVRGLIS
+1 MSLNPKPAASLRPLKIMIVDDSAVVRGLIS

-23 MVLAGLAIDGAKGV
+23 MILAGLAIDGAKGV
-37 EKVKEIQ
+37 EKVKEVQ

-79 TLTTRGANVTLRALE
+79 TLTTRGASVTIRALE
-94 LGAADFIPKPDSTRI
+94 LGAADYIPKPDSTRI

-120 TKIRALCGRTRAWP
+120 TKIRALCGRTRSWP
-134 LQTPETPAAQ
+134 TPPTLGGSAPAPTAGAAPLHAPAPSVHTPSTPHLLKPAA
-144 NLPGSQAAQNLPG
+144 
-157 SQAAQNLPGPHAA
+157 
-170 QNLNVSP
+170 
-177 TMGHSKPSPSGTS
+177 
-190 YASSPAQRPTSA
+190 
-202 PQASPLAAPNIL
+202 
-214 RPIAP
+214 P
-219 VPAPVI
+219 VVQ
-225 PLRPRA
+225 LRPRS
-231 GPKRIDVLLVGAS
+231 GPKRIDCLVVGAS

-256 GLGNEW
+256 GLGAEW
-262 KIPVLIVQHMPAT
+262 KLPILIVQHMPAT
-275 FTTILAEHLD
+275 FTAILAEHLD

-296 DGMLIESRNIYIAP
+296 DGMLIESRNVYIAP
-310 GDFHMTIKN
+310 GDWHMTIKN

-324 QIKLDQGPQVN
+324 QIKLDQSAQVN

-345 KSAADIYGNHALAVV
+345 KSAADVYGNHALGVV

-372 AALQGVNGTVMV
+372 AAMVAAGASVMV

-403 YAEYIKPIDGL
+403 YAEIIKPVEGL
-414 AQACKAFARG
+414 TAACKAFARG
-424 ERP
+424 ERPS

>member
-1 MIVDDSAVVRGLIS
+1 MSLNPVPAAGPRPLKIMIVDDSAVVRGLIS

-37 EKVKEIQ
+37 EKVKEVQ

-79 TLTTRGANVTLRALE
+79 TLTTRGASVTIRALE
-94 LGAADFIPKPDSTRI
+94 LGAADYIPKPDSTRI

-134 LQTPETPAAQ
+134 QAPSLSSGAAPSPANTPTPSSPGPAA
-144 NLPGSQAAQNLPG
+144 
-157 SQAAQNLPGPHAA
+157 H
-170 QNLNVSP
+170 NLNATSP
-177 TMGHSKPSPSGTS
+177 MGHSHTAAQPQ
-190 YASSPAQRPTSA
+190 SSFLRP
-202 PQASPLAAPNIL
+202 AAP
-214 RPIAP
+214 
-219 VPAPVI
+219 VVQ
-225 PLRPRA
+225 LRPRS
-231 GPKRIDVLLVGAS
+231 GPKRIDVLVVGAS

-256 GLGNEW
+256 GLGNDW
-262 KIPVLIVQHMPAT
+262 KLPILIVQHMPAT
-275 FTTILAEHLD
+275 FTAILAEHLD

-296 DGMLIESRNIYIAP
+296 DGMLIESRNVYIAP
-310 GDFHMTIKN
+310 GDWHMTIKN

-345 KSAADIYGNHALAVV
+345 KSAADVYGNHALGVV

-372 AALQGVNGTVMV
+372 QALVNVGASVMA

-403 YAEYIKPIDGL
+403 LAEIIKPIEGL
-414 AQACKAFARG
+414 FAACKAFARG
-424 ERP
+424 ERPS

>member
-1 MIVDDSAVVRGLIS
+1 MSLTSNTAASLRPLKIMIVDDSAVVRGLIS

-37 EKVKEIQ
+37 EKVKEVQ

-79 TLTTRGANVTLRALE
+79 TLTTRGANVTIRALE
-94 LGAADFIPKPDSTRI
+94 LGAADFVPKPDSSRI

-120 TKIRALCGRTRAWP
+120 TKIRALCGRTRSWP
-134 LQTPETPAAQ
+134 TPGTAPA
-144 NLPGSQAAQNLPG
+144 N
-157 SQAAQNLPGPHAA
+157 
-170 QNLNVSP
+170 
-177 TMGHSKPSPSGTS
+177 
-190 YASSPAQRPTSA
+190 
-202 PQASPLAAPNIL
+202 
-214 RPIAP
+214 
-219 VPAPVI
+219 PAPVK
-225 PLRPRA
+225 PTAPAPGARPLTAGPGTLARTPLSPPPARPAPPPPAAPVLRPRSA
-231 GPKRIDVLLVGAS
+231 GPKRIDALFVGAS

-250 LRNFLL
+250 LRAFLL
-256 GLGNEW
+256 GLGPDW
-262 KIPVLIVQHMPAT
+262 KLPIFIVQHMPAT
-275 FTTILAEHLD
+275 FTAILAEHLD
-285 KALPQKVQEAK
+285 KALPMTVLEAK
-296 DGMLIESRNIYIAP
+296 DGMPVSSRHVYIAP
-310 GDFHMTIKN
+310 GDFHMTVKG
-319 DPICK
+319 PLGLPT
-324 QIKLDQGPQVN
+324 IKLDQGPQVN

-345 KSAADIYGNHALAVV
+345 QSAAALYGNHALAVV

-372 AALQGVNGTVMV
+372 SALVAANASVLV

-403 YAEYIKPIDGL
+403 LAEIIKPIDGL
-414 AQACKAFARG
+414 SAACKVFARG
-424 ERP
+424 ERPQ

>member
-1 MIVDDSAVVRGLIS
+1 MALNPNPAASLRPLKIMIVDDSAVVRGLIS

-23 MVLAGLAIDGAKGV
+23 MVLAGLATDGAKGI
-37 EKVKEIQ
+37 EKVREVQ

-61 ALPKLLA
+61 ALPKLIA

-79 TLTTRGANVTLRALE
+79 TLTTRGANVTIRALE
-94 LGAADFIPKPDSTRI
+94 LGAADYIPKPDATRI

-134 LQTPETPAAQ
+134 IP
-144 NLPGSQAAQNLPG
+144 
-157 SQAAQNLPGPHAA
+157 
-170 QNLNVSP
+170 
-177 TMGHSKPSPSGTS
+177 PSEGRT
-190 YASSPAQRPTSA
+190 A
-202 PQASPLAAPNIL
+202 PQAPTAAHGHMPSSTPTLAPRPTVVPITPTL
-214 RPIAP
+214 RP
-219 VPAPVI
+219 
-225 PLRPRA
+225 PRST
-231 GPKRIDVLLVGAS
+231 GPKRIDALVVGAS

-250 LRNFLL
+250 LRNFLM
-256 GLGNEW
+256 GLGPDW
-262 KIPVLIVQHMPAT
+262 KLPVLIVQHMPAT
-275 FTTILAEHLD
+275 FTSILAEHLD

-310 GDFHMTIKN
+310 GDWHMTIKP

-324 QIKLDQGPQVN
+324 QIRLDQSPQVN

-345 KSAADIYGNHALAVV
+345 KSAAEVYGNHALGVV

-372 AALQGVNGTVMV
+372 QALVNVGASVMV
-384 QDEASSVVWGMPGA
+384 QDEPTSVVWGMPGA

-403 YAEYIKPIDGL
+403 LAEIIKPIDGL
-414 AQACKAFARG
+414 SAACKAFARG

>member
-1 MIVDDSAVVRGLIS
+1 MSLNPHIAASLRPLKVMIVDDSAVVRGLIS
-15 RWLEHEPD
+15 RWLEQEPD
-23 MVLAGLAIDGAKGV
+23 MVLAGLAIDGAKGI
-37 EKVKEIQ
+37 EKVREIQ

-120 TKIRALCGRTRAWP
+120 TKIRALCGRTRSWP
-134 LQTPETPAAQ
+134 VPPSAGQNQISPPSAGQPSAGGAPAPYHAPTPHTPYTPTAHGHSPSPAPSSVPSYTPA
-144 NLPGSQAAQNLPG
+144 PRPVVV
-157 SQAAQNLPGPHAA
+157 PIT
-170 QNLNVSP
+170 P
-177 TMGHSKPSPSGTS
+177 T
-190 YASSPAQRPTSA
+190 
-202 PQASPLAAPNIL
+202 
-214 RPIAP
+214 
-219 VPAPVI
+219 
-225 PLRPRA
+225 LRPRGT
-231 GPKRIDVLLVGAS
+231 GPKRIDALFIGAS

-250 LRNFLL
+250 LRAFLL
-256 GLGNEW
+256 GLGPDW
-262 KIPVLIVQHMPAT
+262 KLPIFVVQHMPAT

-285 KALPQKVQEAK
+285 KALPMKVLEAK
-296 DGMLIESRNIYIAP
+296 DGMPVESRHVYIAP
-310 GDFHMTIKN
+310 GDFHMTVKG
-319 DPICK
+319 PLGLPT
-324 QIKLDQGPQVN
+324 IKLDQGPQVN

-345 KSAADIYGNHALAVV
+345 QSAASLYGNHALAVV

-372 AALQGVNGTVMV
+372 SALVAANASVMV
-384 QDEASSVVWGMPGA
+384 QDEPTSVVWGMPGA
-398 VAEAG
+398 IAEAG
-403 YAEYIKPIDGL
+403 LAEIIKPIEGL
-414 AQACKAFARG
+414 SLACKAFARG

>member
-1 MIVDDSAVVRGLIS
+1 MSLNPHTAASLRPLKIMIVDDSAVVRGLIS

-79 TLTTRGANVTLRALE
+79 TLTTRGANVTIRALE
-94 LGAADFIPKPDSTRI
+94 LGAADYIPKPDSSRI

-120 TKIRALCGRTRAWP
+120 TKIRALCGRTRLWP
-134 LQTPETPAAQ
+134 VPPSSQSGPPSTAQGSNGSPSAAQGHTSPATPAPSSFGSSPSTPHAHSPQPATTPHYTPAAFK
-144 NLPGSQAAQNLPG
+144 PA
-157 SQAAQNLPGPHAA
+157 
-170 QNLNVSP
+170 VP
-177 TMGHSKPSPSGTS
+177 TV
-190 YASSPAQRPTSA
+190 
-202 PQASPLAAPNIL
+202 
-214 RPIAP
+214 P
-219 VPAPVI
+219 V
-225 PLRPRA
+225 LRPRSV
-231 GPKRIDVLLVGAS
+231 GPKRIDCLVVGAS

-250 LRNFLL
+250 LRNFLI
-256 GLGNEW
+256 GLGPDW
-262 KIPVLIVQHMPAT
+262 KLPVLIVQHMPAT
-275 FTTILAEHLD
+275 FTAILAEHLD
-285 KALPQKVQEAK
+285 KALPMKVQEAK
-296 DGMLIESRNIYIAP
+296 DGMLIESRNVYIAP
-310 GDFHMTIKN
+310 GDWHMTIKN

-345 KSAADIYGNHALAVV
+345 RTAAEVYGNHALAVV

-372 AALQGVNGTVMV
+372 SALVNVGGSVLV
-384 QDEASSVVWGMPGA
+384 QDEATSVVWGMPGA

-403 YAEYIKPIDGL
+403 LAEIIKPIEGL
-414 AQACKAFARG
+414 SAACKAFARG